1 MAKINEITEQK
12 IKDAAS
18 IMDVMQYDLG
28 VQLHRS
34 GAEYVGLCPFH
45 EDRHLGSFKVS
56 ESKNIAT
63 CFSCGKTW
71 NPIDALM
78 EGLHMDY
85 PTALRHLAARY
96 GIYVDDQPAP
106 KVVPAKPRD
115 KAVVVKDLPMIYW
128 KGEVIKPSLGH
139 DEQNPLLQYLFALP
153 LAPEHK
159 ERLMYAIHYLYF
171 VGTATKAPNKGWTI
185 WWQIDNQWRVR
196 TGKLMMYNPDGH
208 RNKTNPSPWHPNDTE
223 RPYTFDFIHA
233 IFRRNKRYD
242 PDKYKAYLCLFG
254 LHLMVAYPDAE
265 VCLVESEKSAVI
277 CSAFCDPSKRI
288 WMATGG
294 MNFFKPSML
303 TPLIEAK
310 RYIVIYPDIDGWD
323 KWKAIKEQI
332 GYERMSLSNQVRKYW
347 QPVDGEKADMADI
360 MLRMVCAPQ
369 DTELDIIQRRLGY
382 PANWESVKG
391 FIQKLDLKLID

>member
-78 EGLHMDY
+78 DGLHMDY

-96 GIYVDDQPAP
+96 GIYIDNQPAP
-106 KVVPAKPRD
+106 NVIPAKPR
-115 KAVVVKDLPMIYW
+115 AARPELPMVYW
-128 KGEVIKPSLGH
+128 QAKNVIQPTLNHDGE
-139 DEQNPLLQYLFALP
+139 NPLLQYLHALP
-153 LAPEHK
+153 LTAEHK
-159 ERLMYAIHYLYF
+159 ARLMMSIREMYF
-171 VGTATKAPNKGWTI
+171 VGTSTKGETKGWSI
-185 WWQIDNQWRVR
+185 WWQIDEKLRVR
-196 TGKLMMYNPDGH
+196 TGKLMAYKEDGH
-208 RNKTNPSPWHPNDTE
+208 RNKE
-223 RPYTFDFIHA
+223 L
-233 IFRRNKRYD
+233 RYSFNWVHSLLKKAGKWSE
-242 PDKYKAYLCLFG
+242 DKAQVKTCLFG
-254 LHLMVAYPDAE
+254 LHLINVFPDAE
-265 VCLVESEKSAVI
+265 VCIVESEKSAVI
-277 CSAFCDPSKRI
+277 CSAFCDPTKRL
-288 WMATGG
+288 WMATAG
-294 MNFFKPSML
+294 KSAL
-303 TPLIEAK
+303 TREKLQPLIDAK
-310 RYIVIYPDIDGWD
+310 RYIVLYPDYD
-323 KWKAIKEQI
+323 
-332 GYERMSLSNQVRKYW
+332 GYEEWTAAAKRIQYDRISVSNQVRKYW

-369 DTELDIIQRRLGY
+369 ETELDIIQRRLGY

-391 FIQKLDLKLID
+391 FIQKLDLKLTD

>member
-1 MAKINEITEQK
+1 MAKINEIIEQK

-71 NPIDALM
+71 KPIDALM

-96 GIYVDDQPAP
+96 NIFIDSRPAP
-106 KVVPAKPRD
+106 KVAPAKPR
-115 KAVVVKDLPMIYW
+115 AARPELPMVYW
-128 KGEVIKPSLGH
+128 QAKNVIQPTLNH
-139 DEQNPLLQYLFALP
+139 DSENPLLQYLYALP
-153 LAPEHK
+153 LTAERK
-159 ERLMYAIHYLYF
+159 ARLMMSIREMYF
-171 VGTATKAPNKGWTI
+171 VGTSTKGETKGWTI
-185 WWQIDNQWRVR
+185 WWQIDEHLCVR
-196 TGKLMMYNPDGH
+196 TGKLMAYKADGH
-208 RNKTNPSPWHPNDTE
+208 RNKELRYSFNW
-223 RPYTFDFIHA
+223 IHVLLKKA
-233 IFRRNKRYD
+233 GQWSD
-242 PDKYKAYLCLFG
+242 DKAQVKTCLFG
-254 LHLMVAYPDAE
+254 LHLINVFPEAE
-265 VCLVESEKSAVI
+265 VCIVESEKSAVI
-277 CSAFCDPSKRI
+277 CSAFCEPSKRL
-288 WMATGG
+288 WMATAG
-294 MNFFKPSML
+294 KSAL
-303 TPLIEAK
+303 TREKLQPLIDAK
-310 RYIVIYPDIDGWD
+310 RYIVLYPDYD
-323 KWKAIKEQI
+323 
-332 GYERMSLSNQVRKYW
+332 GYEEWTAAANRIQYDRILVSNQVRKYW

-369 DTELDIIQRRLGY
+369 ETELEIIQRRLGS
-382 PANWESVKG
+382 PANWDSVKG